1 MLMKNVS
8 DGRLQGAEGAE
19 CCDEERTGDSQNVC
33 IDMTLQKRVQV

>member
-19 CCDEERTGDSQNVC
+19 RCDEERTGDPQNVS
-33 IDMTLQKRVQV
+33 IDITLLKLVQV